1 MGEAFAFRAERGT
14 MQHVKRCVPRQM
26 RPEGYSLIEMRDEEV
41 PAAGCGQRRRD
52 ASRAKAVGIG
62 LDHGSA

>member
-14 MQHVKRCVPRQM
+14 MQHVKRCVPEM

-52 ASRAKAVGIG
+52 ATAPGP
-62 LDHGSA
+62 